1 MKKFTLAISATLLA
15 TVLSAGAA
23 LADCQTDVA
32 SVRGELEEKGKALQS
47 IVNKKEKNPQVLCP
61 AFRAYAAAEQKW
73 VKFLTDN
80 KDWCQVPQQAIDTAA
95 ASNKKTVDLRNKIC
109 EAAANG
115 ATGVEGGGGKPP
127 PQGSMSSALGITT
140 GYSIDAGKNTGVF
153 GTLNG
158 NALK

>member
-1 MKKFTLAISATLLA
+1 MKKFTLAISATLVA
-15 TVLSAGAA
+15 TALSAGVA
-23 LADCQTDVA
+23 LADCQSDVA
-32 SVRGELEEKGKALQS
+32 SVRVELEEKGKALQS
-47 IVNKKEKNPQVLCP
+47 VVSKKEKNPQVLCP

-80 KDWCQVPQQAIDTAA
+80 KDWCQVPQQAIDQAA

-115 ATGVEGGGGKPP
+115 ATGVGGPNKPP

-140 GYSIDAGKNTGVF
+140 GYTVNAEKNSGVF

>member
-1 MKKFTLAISATLLA
+1 MKTFTLAISATLVA
-15 TVLSAGAA
+15 TALSAGVA

-32 SVRGELEEKGKALQS
+32 SVRGELEEKGKALQAV
-47 IVNKKEKNPQVLCP
+47 VNKKEKDPQVLCP
-61 AFRAYAAAEQKW
+61 AFRAFAAAEQKW

-80 KDWCQVPQQAIDTAA
+80 KDWCQIPQQAVDQAA
-95 ASNKKTVDLRNKIC
+95 ASNKKTVDIRNRVC

-115 ATGVEGGGGKPP
+115 ASGVGGPNKPP